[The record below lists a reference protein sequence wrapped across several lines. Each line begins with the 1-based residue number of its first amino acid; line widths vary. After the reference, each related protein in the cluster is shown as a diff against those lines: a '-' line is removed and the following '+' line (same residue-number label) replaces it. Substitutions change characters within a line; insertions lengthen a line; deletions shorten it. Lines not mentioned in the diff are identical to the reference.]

1 MLDWQPRR
9 KLSEQTDIATIVD
22 TIAASN
28 LISHRRNNIITI
40 ADKLFDLSLYFEKL
54 IHLRELEVFL
64 LVDVSLSY
72 K

>member
-9 KLSEQTDIATIVD
+9 ELSEQTDITTIVD

-28 LISHRRNNIITI
+28 LISHRLNNVITI
-40 ADKLFDLSLYFEKL
+40 VDKLFDLSLYFEKL

>member
-9 KLSEQTDIATIVD
+9 ELSEQTDITTIVD

-28 LISHRRNNIITI
+28 LISHRRNNVITI
-40 ADKLFDLSLYFEKL
+40 VDKLFDLSLYFEKL